1 MSEVV
6 AGLEGEIGRLERAE
20 ADSPSGANALALLGM
35 LLVAFATLAL
45 FMTHNHAWTDSVM
58 AALPFPGPS
67 QSLAADP
74 ALNAQVR
81 LVDARAWD
89 TILGDRTSALIAE
102 ALVTNDS
109 LVPIRRV
116 VVEAQARRD
125 GRTFSTVTA
134 SCGTSVSHRLLRR
147 LARDEIETLRALET
161 PVSIEPGGRLP
172 CQVSF
177 AGIAPGIEEVVLRI
191 ASVEP
196 FPGHHPHVFHPEG

>member
-1 MSEVV
+1 MRE
-6 AGLEGEIGRLERAE
+6 AEIGRLERAE
-20 ADSPSGANALALLGM
+20 EESSPSAANALALLGS
-35 LLVAFATLAL
+35 LLVTFATLAL

-74 ALNAQVR
+74 ALTSQVR

-89 TILGDRTSALIAE
+89 TMLGDRTAALVAE
-102 ALVTNDS
+102 AAVTNDS
-109 LVPIRRV
+109 LVPIHRV

-125 GRTFSTVTA
+125 GRTLAVLTA

-147 LARDEIETLRALET
+147 LARDELETLRALET
-161 PVSIEPGGRLP
+161 AAAVQPGDRLP
-172 CQVSF
+172 CQVTF
-177 AGIAPGIEEVVLRI
+177 AGIEPGIEEVQLRI

-196 FPGHHPHVFHPEG
+196 FPGHHPHAFRPQE